1 MSIESPEVKPTACD
15 TCRKLNIQCSLDNY
29 IDDCERCTSLGE
41 RCFITDDYNITIHK
55 VPQRTLHNFQSSGFI
70 SEVIALQIELRDN
83 QSNGEN
89 TYAIIDR
96 LVSRFEGIP
105 KEAIKYQEIKGFL
118 NYHFMFVFSWFQD
131 KREHQVWTVARYDEK
146 TRQSLKKLGAILKS
160 LELRHYTHSVACFA
174 WQIDTIEAEE
184 PIPGEAFSRD
194 HNQTHTA
201 PSGPTNGPERMLS
214 GETQVEESRVEESR
228 DGELQDGKA
237 PKNHSV

>member
-1 MSIESPEVKPTACD
+1 MSIESPKVKPKACD
-15 TCRKLNIQCSLDNY
+15 NCRRLDIQCNLDNY

-55 VPQRTLHNFQSSGFI
+55 VPQRTLHNFQSSGFLR
-70 SEVIALQIELRDN
+70 EVIALHMDLRDN

-96 LVSRFEGIP
+96 LVSKFEGIP
-105 KEAIKYQEIKGFL
+105 EEAIKYQEIHGFL
-118 NYHFMFVFSWFQD
+118 TYHFMLVFIWF
-131 KREHQVWTVARYDEK
+131 KENREHQVWTVARYDEK

-160 LELRHYTHSVACFA
+160 LELRHCSHSVACFA

-184 PIPGEAFSRD
+184 PSLGEALSND
-194 HNQTHTA
+194 HNQTRTA
-201 PSGPTNGPERMLS
+201 PSVPTNEPGRILS
-214 GETQVEESRVEESR
+214 GETQVGESRVEESQ